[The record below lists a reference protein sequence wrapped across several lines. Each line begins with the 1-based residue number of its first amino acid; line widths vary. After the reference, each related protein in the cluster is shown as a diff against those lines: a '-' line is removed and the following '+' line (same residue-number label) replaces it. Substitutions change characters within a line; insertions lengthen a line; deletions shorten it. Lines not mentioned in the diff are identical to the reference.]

1 MFIEPM
7 LFSLILAK
15 LRNGKLSNIEKL
27 EFNKFYF
34 ILIAG
39 FLQLSL
45 SLLQKVNPLWASFIL
60 NDYFTYLHG
69 LSYLLIFIAIIMNIK
84 RHSMKLFIIGV
95 VLNFLVIS
103 FNGGKMPVSI
113 TGIKGINSPTIELPN
128 REFDIKHIAVTPDTK
143 LVYLADIILI
153 PRPYP
158 LPKILS
164 IGDVFLI
171 LGLFVFIQEILV
183 LEKDKELISQST
195 N

>member
-1 MFIEPM
+1 MFIEPT

-15 LRNGKLSNIEKL
+15 IRKGKFANIEEL
-27 EFNKFYF
+27 EFHRWYL

-39 FLQLSL
+39 GIQLVL
-45 SLLQKVNPLWASFIL
+45 SLLQKSNPFWAKL
-60 NDYFTYLHG
+60 LLEDYFLYLHG
-69 LSYLLIFIAIIMNIK
+69 LSYVLILFSILANIK
-84 RHSMKLFIIGV
+84 KRSMKLFLIGV
-95 VLNFLVIS
+95 LLNFLVIS

-113 TGIKGINSPTIELPN
+113 TGIQGINSPTIELPSN
-128 REFDIKHIAVTPDTK
+128 EFDIKHVAVTANTK

-171 LGLFVFIQEILV
+171 LGLFVFIQEIMV
-183 LEKDKELISQST
+183 IEEDKKALSQST

>member
-1 MFIEPM
+1 MFVEPM

-15 LRNGKLSNIEKL
+15 TRKGKFSNIEKL
-27 EFNKFYF
+27 ELNKWYL

-39 FLQLSL
+39 GIQLAL
-45 SLLQKVNPLWASFIL
+45 TILQKNNPPWADLIL
-60 NDYFTYLHG
+60 EDYFIYIHA
-69 LSYLLIFIAIIMNIK
+69 LSYVLILYCTLMNIK
-84 RHSMKLFIIGV
+84 RKSMKLFLVGV
-95 VLNFLVIS
+95 LLNFLVIT

-113 TGIKGINSPTIELPN
+113 TGIKGINSPTIELPH
-128 REFDIKHIAVTPDTK
+128 REYDIKHMAVTPETK

-164 IGDVFLI
+164 IGDVFLM
-171 LGLFVFIQEILV
+171 LGLFVFIQEIMV
-183 LEKDKELISQST
+183 LEEDKKALSQST